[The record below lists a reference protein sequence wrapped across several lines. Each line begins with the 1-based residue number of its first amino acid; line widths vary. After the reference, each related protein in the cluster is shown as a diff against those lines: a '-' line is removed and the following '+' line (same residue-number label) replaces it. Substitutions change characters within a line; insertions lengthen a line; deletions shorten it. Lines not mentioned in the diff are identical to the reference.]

1 MRGNHILL
9 GRNDFTDP
17 EPMALSDIERISK
30 YIIRL
35 SPGYKT
41 WYEVLDQ
48 NEIIG
53 FVSLRVGHQYFRLPD
68 ANEWIYVIDRFSH
81 LDPFCGRA
89 VLALLN
95 EIERIKDAR
104 AVSDLYSELSQV
116 MKKFGVVQ
124 LKVWH
129 DQRETTMWIEPDST
143 VFINGQ
149 QQPATGAQVADEMV
163 QRALSAWY
171 TSREKNE
178 RGLMRA
184 ALEAALAQRKI

>member
-1 MRGNHILL
+1 MG
-9 GRNDFTDP
+9 
-17 EPMALSDIERISK
+17 
-30 YIIRL
+30 
-35 SPGYKT
+35 
-41 WYEVLDQ
+41 
-48 NEIIG
+48 
-53 FVSLRVGHQYFRLPD
+53 
-68 ANEWIYVIDRFSH
+68 
-81 LDPFCGRA
+81 
-89 VLALLN
+89 LN

-184 ALEAALAQRKI
+184 ALEAALAQRKAE